1 MTLLGSGAGT
11 DLAGVHGREGDLDI
25 GAEGGI
31 DQTDIRPYQDVAPTG
46 WTAPGPTTKHRAI
59 AENRAQEIVE
69 PAKAGEQI

>member
-1 MTLLGSGAGT
+1 MTLLGSAAGT

-31 DQTDIRPYQDVAPTG
+31 DQTDFRPNQDVAPTG
-46 WTAPGPTTKHRAI
+46 GTAPGPTSKHRAI
-59 AENRAQEIVE
+59 AKHRTQEIVE